1 MVDQQKLQHLLR
13 RVTAELQESRAKL
26 RELTQSASEPVAIVG
41 MGCRFPGGV
50 GSPDDLWRLVV
61 EGRDAVS
68 VWPSDRGWDQTGL
81 LLPEPGVAGR
91 SYTNEGGFLYDAA
104 EFDAG
109 FFGISPREAIAMD
122 PQQRLLLETVW
133 EALERAGIQPD
144 SLRGSDTGVFA
155 GVIGQ
160 VYGGIVGAGADHGVE
175 GYRLTG
181 SAPSVVSGRVS
192 YVLGLEGPA
201 VSVDTACSSSLV
213 ALHQAV
219 ASVRAGE
226 CSLALVGGVTVM
238 TTPGVFVEFSRQRG
252 LAPDG
257 RCKPFAEAADGT
269 GWAEGVGV
277 LVLER
282 LSDAHRNG
290 HQVLAVVRGS
300 AVNQDGA
307 SNGLTAPN
315 GPSQQR
321 VIRRALANAG
331 VAATEVDVV
340 EAHGT
345 GTTLGDP
352 IEAQALL
359 ATYGQDRPEDRPV
372 WLGSIKSNIGH
383 TQAAAGVAGVIKMV
397 QALRH
402 GVLPETLHVDEPS
415 TQVDWTL
422 GHAGLLTA
430 ARNWPMVDRPR
441 RAAVSAFGISGTNA
455 HVILEQAPESVTDPA
470 TGAGAGADR
479 PVVWVVSGRT
489 PDALAGQ
496 VRRLRDFVAGDA
508 LMNVQDLARSLV
520 SQRSRFDHRAVV
532 VGADRDQ
539 LLAGLTALSEQT
551 PRPGVVTGVAGV
563 PRKIVL
569 VFPGQGAQ
577 WLGMG
582 RQLLDCSPVFA
593 QKMAECDAAFSP
605 LVDWSLFAV
614 LAGAEGAPSLE
625 RVDVVQPVLFAVM
638 VSLAELWRS
647 VGVVP
652 DAVVGHSQGE
662 IAAAYVAGALSLED
676 AARVVVLRSAALIA
690 VTEQGGM
697 VTVSLPVDQVTARL
711 AGYDELS
718 VAAVNGP
725 QATVVSGVA
734 VQLEDFLQACAHDNV
749 HARRISVDYGSHSP
763 QVDVL
768 REPLLKALAG
778 LQPRSSRVGF
788 WSSVTGGVLDG
799 TELDADYWFR
809 NLREPVCF
817 QQAAQALL
825 EDGYNVFVEVS
836 PHPLLT
842 VGIEQICDL
851 QVGADPVTVVGS
863 LRRDE
868 GGMDAFLLSAAQL
881 EVSGVGVDWAALLG
895 PAHGGGVSLPTYAF
909 QRRRYWLDGVSSG
922 GDASS
927 LGLSAAGHPL
937 LGAVVVSPDRGGVVL
952 TGRVGL
958 TTHPWLADRAVG
970 GFVLLPGTAFVELV
984 LRAAAEVGCA
994 LLQELTVMKPL
1005 VLPDEVGVQLQVVVD
1020 GADELGC
1027 RSVSVYSRAEA
1038 ADGMWVLHAQGV
1050 LGIEGVPELDA
1061 GLAVW
1066 PPDGAVAVPVDDLY
1080 DRLAVAGDEYGPA
1093 FQGLRSVWR
1102 CGAELFV
1109 EVGLPES
1116 MTDVSRFGVHPVL
1129 LESMLHGQLVDVD
1142 PDPGRVKLPFCWQG
1156 VTLHATGASLLRA
1169 RITPVPGDI
1178 DAISIQVA
1186 DAVGRM
1192 VFTTRSLT
1200 VQEVSPAQLDAF
1212 SVQDGLHRVQWTP
1225 LAAQVI
1231 SPVDA
1236 ETFTD
1241 VEVFGSWVQNQ
1252 EVTVP
1257 AVVVFDRGVLGAG
1270 ADEDLPSRVREAT
1283 HEMLNV
1289 LQAWLDGLQFAGSTL
1304 VVVTRGAVGRAG
1316 HEVTD
1321 LPGSAVWGLV
1331 RSAQSEAPDR
1341 IVLVDVD
1348 TDELTAEGLA
1358 AVIGS
1363 GEPQVVIRAGVVHVA
1378 RLARLP
1384 VDARDTGK
1392 SVRTVPVDLPRPVS
1406 GAGGVVSDGTVLITG
1421 GTGGLGAVLA
1431 RHLVTHHGVRSL
1443 VLASRRGAAA
1453 RGASLLVTE
1462 LGELGARVRIVACDV
1477 ATRDGVAE
1485 LLAAVPEQFP
1495 VTGVVHAA
1503 GVLDDGVIASLTPD
1517 RIDAVLAAKADAAW
1531 YLHEATSRMDMAM
1544 FVLYSSAAGVFGA
1557 AGQGNY
1563 AAANVFLDGLAE
1575 HRRASGLVATSIAW
1589 GLWTSDTGMTG
1600 HLADTDTARLGR
1612 SGLSPISTEQ
1622 GLAMFDTAIVA
1633 DRGAVVAA
1641 PLDHVV
1647 LDAQVRAGTLIPLL
1661 RGVVSSARRRSV
1673 PDLSRERGAGLRER
1687 VSVLAEAERLPLLL
1701 GVVREQMAVVLGHD
1715 GPDAIDPACN
1725 FRELGFDSLA
1735 AVEARNRLNTV
1746 TGLRLPATLIFDHPT
1761 PAALARHILDELFRA
1776 HGETVAAPMRSSD
1789 GVRESTELPAA
1800 ELAAPAETLVDVI
1813 RQAIADNRFRHGL
1826 VLLRAA
1832 AKLRPMFDH
1841 VTGGA
1846 PTGIGIS
1853 GGSPDNNCGDVL
1865 PHLVFINAP
1874 EFLGGSIQY
1883 TELAAH
1889 LGGHR
1894 RVSTI
1899 PLPGYDPDESLP
1911 ASLDAAIG
1919 SIVKTVLDTVGQ
1931 DEFVLGGYSVGGN
1944 IAHAAAARLLEQG
1957 NTQLR
1962 GVVILDG
1969 FIAREANECQLNA
1982 RGNHMLEMDAKNL
1995 AGLTTARL
2003 TAFGWWFDLAMQIDH
2018 KPLET
2023 TTLFVKFT
2031 RPSPVHQGLDEWPI
2045 EAWSTAQ
2052 TVRTVNADHVALCG
2066 AEVKGTAQLIDQWLT
2081 QLSAGIRPIQ

>member
-26 RELTQSASEPVAIVG
+26 RELTQQASEPVAIVG

-50 GSPDDLWRLVV
+50 ESPDDLWRLVA
-61 EGRDAVS
+61 EGRDVVS
-68 VWPSDRGWDQTGL
+68 EWPSDRGWDQTGL
-81 LLPEPGVAGR
+81 FSPEPGVAGK
-91 SYTNEGGFLYDAA
+91 SYVREGGFVYEAA
-104 EFDAG
+104 DFDPE

-122 PQQRLLLETVW
+122 PQQRLLLETAW
-133 EALERAGIQPD
+133 EALERAGIKPD
-144 SLRGSDTGVFA
+144 SLRGSDTGVFV

-160 VYGGIVGAGADHGVE
+160 TYGGIVGVGADHGVE

-181 SAPSVVSGRVS
+181 SSPSVVSGRVS

-201 VSVDTACSSSLV
+201 VSVDTACSSGLV

-219 ASVRAGE
+219 AALRSAE
-226 CSLALVGGVTVM
+226 CSLALAGGVTVM
-238 TTPGVFVEFSRQRG
+238 TTPGAFVEFSRQRG
-252 LAPDG
+252 LAVDG
-257 RCKPFAEAADGT
+257 RCKPFADAADGT
-269 GWAEGVGV
+269 AFGEGSGV

-282 LSDAHRNG
+282 LSDARRNG

-331 VAATEVDVV
+331 VSAAEVDVV

-359 ATYGQDRPEDRPV
+359 ATYGQDRSDGRPV
-372 WLGSIKSNIGH
+372 WLGSVKSNIGH

-402 GVLPETLHVDEPS
+402 GVLPKTLHVDAPS
-415 TQVDWTL
+415 THVDWTA
-422 GHAGLLTA
+422 GHAELLSQ
-430 ARNWPMVDRPR
+430 ARDWPEADRPR

-455 HVILEQAPESVTDPA
+455 HVILEQAPESVTDPE
-470 TGAGAGADR
+470 TGAGAGAGGDG

-489 PDALAGQ
+489 PEALAGQ
-496 VRRLRDFVAGDA
+496 VRHLRDFVAGDP
-508 LMNVQDLARSLV
+508 LMNVQDVARSLV

-532 VGADRDQ
+532 VGANRDE

-551 PRPGVVTGVAGV
+551 PRPGVVTGAAGV
-563 PRKIVL
+563 PRKTVL
-569 VFPGQGAQ
+569 VFPGQGSQ

-593 QKMAECDAAFSP
+593 RKMAECDAAFSP
-605 LVDWSLFAV
+605 LVDWSLFDV
-614 LAGAEGAPSLE
+614 LAGAEGAPPLE

-638 VSLAELWRS
+638 VSLAELWHS

-662 IAAAYVAGALSLED
+662 IAAACVAGALSLED
-676 AARVVVLRSAALIA
+676 AARIVVLRSAALTA
-690 VTEQGGM
+690 LTERGGM
-697 VTVSLPVDQVTARL
+697 VSVPLPVDQVTTLL

-718 VAAVNGP
+718 IAAVNGP

-734 VQLEDFLQACAHDNV
+734 VQLEDFLEACARQDIQ
-749 HARRISVDYGSHSP
+749 ARRIPVDYGSHSP

-768 REPLLKALAG
+768 REPLLKVLAE
-778 LQPRSSRVGF
+778 LAPRSSHVAF

-817 QQAAQALL
+817 QQAAQALM

-851 QVGADPVTVVGS
+851 QVGADPVIVVGS

-868 GGMDAFLLSAAQL
+868 GCMDAFLLSAAQL
-881 EVSGVGVDWAALLG
+881 EVSGVGVDWTALLG
-895 PAHGGGVSLPTYAF
+895 PARGGGVSLPTYAF
-909 QRRRYWLDGVSSG
+909 QRRRYWLNGGSSG

-937 LGAVVVSPDRGGVVL
+937 LGAVVASPGGDGVVL

-958 TTHPWLADRAVG
+958 ATHPWLADRAVG
-970 GFVLLPGTAFVELV
+970 GFVLLPGTTFVELV

-994 LLQELTVMKPL
+994 LVQELTLLTPL
-1005 VLPDEVGVQLQVVVD
+1005 VLPDEVGMQLQVVVD

-1038 ADGMWVLHAQGV
+1038 ADVWVLHAQGV
-1050 LGIEGVPELDA
+1050 LCIEGAPELDA

-1066 PPDGAVAVPVDDLY
+1066 PPDGAVAVPVDGLY
-1080 DRLAVAGDEYGPA
+1080 DRLAVAGDECGPA

-1109 EVGLPES
+1109 EVELPES
-1116 MTDVSRFGVHPVL
+1116 MTDVSRFGVHPAL

-1142 PDPGRVKLPFCWQG
+1142 PNPGRVKLPLRWQG
-1156 VTLHATGASLLRA
+1156 VTLHATGASRLRA

-1178 DAISIQVA
+1178 DAVSIQVA

-1192 VFTTRSLT
+1192 VLTTRSLT
-1200 VQEVSPAQLDAF
+1200 VQEVFSAQLDAF
-1212 SVQDGLHRVQWTP
+1212 SVQNGLHGVQWTP
-1225 LAAQVI
+1225 VAAQVI

-1236 ETFTD
+1236 ETFTRG
-1241 VEVFGSWVQNQ
+1241 EVFGSWVQNQ
-1252 EVTVP
+1252 DVTVP
-1257 AVVVFDRGVLGAG
+1257 AVVVFDRGAVVAG
-1270 ADEDLPSRVREAT
+1270 EDQDVPSRVRDST
-1283 HEMLNV
+1283 HEMLRV
-1289 LQAWLDGLQFAGSTL
+1289 LQAWLGGLRCAASTL
-1304 VVVTRGAVGRAG
+1304 VVVTRGAVGQAG
-1316 HEVTD
+1316 HDVTD
-1321 LPGSAVWGLV
+1321 LAGSAVWGLV
-1331 RSAQSEAPDR
+1331 RSAQSEAPGR
-1341 IVLVDVD
+1341 IVLVD
-1348 TDELTAEGLA
+1348 TDADALTADGLA
-1358 AVIGS
+1358 AVIVS
-1363 GEPQVVIRAGVVHVA
+1363 GEPQVVIRAGVVHAA
-1378 RLARLP
+1378 RLTRLP
-1384 VDARDTGK
+1384 VPAAPG
-1392 SVRTVPVDLPRPVS
+1392 S
-1406 GAGGVVSDGTVLITG
+1406 GAGGVVSAGTVLVTG
-1421 GTGGLGAVLA
+1421 GTGGLGAALA
-1431 RHLVTHHGVRSL
+1431 RHLVTNHGVRSL

-1453 RGASLLVTE
+1453 PGASQLVTE
-1462 LGELGARVRIVACDV
+1462 LGTLGSRVRMVACDV

-1495 VTGVVHAA
+1495 LTGVVHAA

-1517 RIDAVLAAKADAAW
+1517 RMDAVLAAKADAAW
-1531 YLHEATSRMDMAM
+1531 YLHEATSRMDLGM
-1544 FVLYSSAAGVFGA
+1544 FALYSSAAGVLGN

-1575 HRRASGLVATSIAW
+1575 HRRASGLAATSIAW
-1589 GLWTSDTGMTG
+1589 GFWASNTGMTG

-1612 SGLSPISTEQ
+1612 VGLSPISTEQ

-1633 DRGAVVAA
+1633 DRAAVVAA
-1641 PLDHVV
+1641 PLDHVA
-1647 LDAQVRAGTLIPLL
+1647 LDAQVRAGTLTPLM
-1661 RGVVSSARRRSV
+1661 RGLVSSARRRSALE
-1673 PDLSRERGAGLRER
+1673 LSREQGAVLRER
-1687 VSVLAEAERLPLLL
+1687 VSVLADAERLPMLL
-1701 GVVREQMAVVLGHD
+1701 GVVRDQMAVVLGHD
-1715 GPDAIDPACN
+1715 GPDAIDPARN

-1735 AVEARNRLNTV
+1735 AVEARNRLNTI
-1746 TGLRLPATLIFDHPT
+1746 TGLRLPATVIFDHPT
-1761 PAALARHILDELFRA
+1761 PATLSQHVLDELLGS
-1776 HGETVAAPMRSSD
+1776 HGETVAAPMRPSD
-1789 GVRESTELPAA
+1789 AARESTDLPTA
-1800 ELAAPAETLVDVI
+1800 ETAGPEETLVGVI
-1813 RQAIADNRFRHGL
+1813 RQAIADNKFTQGL
-1826 VLLRAA
+1826 AFLRAA
-1832 AKLRPMFDH
+1832 AKLRPRFDH
-1841 VTGGA
+1841 FSGGV

-1853 GGSPDNNCGDVL
+1853 GGDAL
-1865 PHLVFINAP
+1865 PHLVFVDPP

-1883 TELAAH
+1883 MQLAAH

-1894 RVSTI
+1894 RVSAI
-1899 PLPGYDPDESLP
+1899 PLSGYDPDEPLP
-1911 ASLDAAIG
+1911 ASLDAAID
-1919 SIVKTVLDTVGQ
+1919 SIVTTVLDAVGQ
-1931 DEFVLGGYSVGGN
+1931 DDFVLGGYSTGGN

-1957 NTQLR
+1957 NTRLQGL
-1962 GVVILDG
+1962 VILDG
-1969 FIAREANECQLNA
+1969 FIAREANECQLNG
-1982 RGNHMLEMDAKNL
+1982 RGNHMLEMDATSPDL

-2003 TAFGWWFDLAMQIDH
+2003 TAFGWWFDLAMQIEH
-2018 KPLET
+2018 KPLEC
-2023 TTLFVKFT
+2023 TTLAVKFT
-2031 RPSPVHQGLDEWPI
+2031 RSSPLHQSLNGWPI
-2045 EAWSTAQ
+2045 EEWSTAQ
-2052 TVRTVNADHVALCG
+2052 TVQTVDADHDALSG
-2066 AEVKGTAQLIDQWLT
+2066 AEVQVAAQLIDQWLT
-2081 QLSAGIRPIQ
+2081 QLSTGIRPIQ

>member
-26 RELTQSASEPVAIVG
+26 RELTQQASEPVAIVG

-50 GSPDDLWRLVV
+50 ESPDDLWRLVA

-68 VWPSDRGWDQTGL
+68 VWPSDRGWDQSGSFS
-81 LLPEPGVAGR
+81 PEPGAAGK
-91 SYTNEGGFLYDAA
+91 SYTNKGGFLYDAA

-122 PQQRLLLETVW
+122 PQQRVLLETAW
-133 EALERAGIQPD
+133 EALERAGIKPD
-144 SLRGSDTGVFA
+144 SLRGSDTGVFV
-155 GVIGQ
+155 GVLGQ
-160 VYGGIVGAGADHGVE
+160 TYGGIPGVGADHGLE

-181 SAPSVVSGRVS
+181 SSPSVVSGRVS

-201 VSVDTACSSSLV
+201 VSVDTACSSGLV
-213 ALHQAV
+213 ALHQA
-219 ASVRAGE
+219 AAALRSRE
-226 CSLALVGGVTVM
+226 CSLALAGGVTVM
-238 TTPGVFVEFSRQRG
+238 ATPGSFVEFSRQRG

-257 RCKPFAEAADGT
+257 RCKPFADAADGT
-269 GWAEGVGV
+269 AFGEGSGV

-282 LSDAHRNG
+282 LSDAQRNG

-331 VAATEVDVV
+331 VSAAEVDVV

-372 WLGSIKSNIGH
+372 WLGSVKSNIGH

-415 TQVDWTL
+415 THVDWTL
-422 GHAGLLTA
+422 GRAGLLTA
-430 ARNWPMVDRPR
+430 ARDWPVVDRPR

-455 HVILEQAPESVTDPA
+455 HVVLEQAPESVTDA
-470 TGAGAGADR
+470 VTDAGADAGGDES
-479 PVVWVVSGRT
+479 VAWVVSGRT

-496 VRRLRDFVAGDA
+496 MRRLRDFVAGDP
-508 LMNVQDLARSLV
+508 LMNVQDVARSLG
-520 SQRSRFDHRAVV
+520 SHRSRFDHRAVV

-539 LLAGLTALSEQT
+539 LLAGLTALVEQT
-551 PRPGVVTGVAGV
+551 PRPGVVTGAAAV
-563 PRKIVL
+563 PRKTVL

-582 RQLLDCSPVFA
+582 RQLLDRSPVFA
-593 QKMAECDAAFSP
+593 RKMAECDVAFSP
-605 LVDWSLFAV
+605 LVDWSLFDV
-614 LAGAEGAPSLE
+614 LAGAEGAPPLE

-638 VSLAELWRS
+638 VSLAELWHS

-662 IAAAYVAGALSLED
+662 IAAACVAGALSLED
-676 AARVVVLRSAALIA
+676 AARVVVLRSAALTA
-690 VTEQGGM
+690 LTERGGM
-697 VTVSLPVDQVTARL
+697 VSVSLPVDQVTTLL

-734 VQLEDFLQACAHDNV
+734 VQLEDFLEACARQDIQ
-749 HARRISVDYGSHSP
+749 ARRISVDYGSHSP

-768 REPLLKALAG
+768 REPLVKMLAELAPG
-778 LQPRSSRVGF
+778 PSPVGF

-842 VGIEQICDL
+842 VGIEQLCDL
-851 QVGADPVTVVGS
+851 RLGADPVTVVGS

-881 EVSGVGVDWAALLG
+881 EVSGVAVDWAALLG
-895 PAHGGGVSLPTYAF
+895 PARGGGVSLPTYAF
-909 QRRRYWLDGVSSG
+909 QRRRYWLDGGSSG

-937 LGAVVVSPDRGGVVL
+937 LGAVVVSPDGDGVVL

-958 TTHPWLADRAVG
+958 ATHPWLADRAVG
-970 GFVLLPGTAFVELV
+970 GFVLFPGTAFVELV

-994 LLQELTVMKPL
+994 LVQELTVLTPL
-1005 VLPDEVGVQLQVVVD
+1005 VLPDEVGMQLQVVVD

-1027 RSVSVYSRAEA
+1027 RSVSVHSRAEA

-1050 LGIEGVPELDA
+1050 LGIEGVAELDA

-1066 PPDGAVAVPVDDLY
+1066 PPDGAVAVPVNGLY
-1080 DRLAVAGDEYGPA
+1080 DRLAVAGDECGPA

-1109 EVGLPES
+1109 EVELPES
-1116 MTDVSRFGVHPVL
+1116 VTDVSRFGLHPAL
-1129 LESMLHGQLVDVD
+1129 LESVLHGQLVDVD
-1142 PDPGRVKLPFCWQG
+1142 PDPGLVKLPFRWQG
-1156 VTLHATGASLLRA
+1156 LTLHATGASLLRA

-1178 DAISIQVA
+1178 DAVSIQVA

-1192 VFTTRSLT
+1192 VLTARSVT
-1200 VQEVSPAQLDAF
+1200 VQEVSSAQLDAV
-1212 SVQDGLHRVQWTP
+1212 SVQNGLHGVQWTP
-1225 LAAQVI
+1225 TAAQVI

-1236 ETFTD
+1236 ETVVD
-1241 VEVFGSWVQNQ
+1241 GEVFRSWVQN
-1252 EVTVP
+1252 EDVTVP
-1257 AVVVFDRGVLGAG
+1257 AVVVFDRGVIGAG
-1270 ADEDLPSRVREAT
+1270 SDADVPSRVREAT
-1283 HEMLNV
+1283 HEMLRV
-1289 LQAWLDGLQFAGSTL
+1289 LQAWLGGLRCAASTL
-1304 VVVTRGAVGRAG
+1304 VVVTRGAVGLVG
-1316 HEVTD
+1316 HDVTD
-1321 LPGSAVWGLV
+1321 LAGSAVWGLV
-1331 RSAQSEAPDR
+1331 RSAQSEAPSR
-1341 IVLVDVD
+1341 IVLVDTD

-1358 AVIGS
+1358 AVIVS

-1378 RLARLP
+1378 RLTRLP
-1384 VDARDTGK
+1384 VPAAPG
-1392 SVRTVPVDLPRPVS
+1392 S
-1406 GAGGVVSDGTVLITG
+1406 GAGGVVSAGTVLVTG
-1421 GTGGLGAVLA
+1421 GTGGLGAALA
-1431 RHLVTHHGVRSL
+1431 RHLVTNHGVRSL
-1443 VLASRRGAAA
+1443 VLASRRGAVAPGAA
-1453 RGASLLVTE
+1453 LLMTE
-1462 LGELGARVRIVACDV
+1462 LGGLGARVRIVACDV

-1485 LLAAVPEQFP
+1485 LLAAVPEQSP
-1495 VTGVVHAA
+1495 LTGVVHAA
-1503 GVLDDGVIASLTPD
+1503 GVLDDGVITSLTPD
-1517 RIDAVLAAKADAAW
+1517 RMDAVLAAKADAAW
-1531 YLHEATSRMDMAM
+1531 YLHEATSRFDLAM
-1544 FVLYSSAAGVFGA
+1544 FVLYSSAAGVLGN

-1575 HRRASGLVATSIAW
+1575 HRRAGGLAATSIAW
-1589 GLWTSDTGMTG
+1589 GFWASNTGMTG
-1600 HLADTDTARLGR
+1600 HLAGTDTARLGR
-1612 SGLSPISTEQ
+1612 VGLSPISTEQ

-1633 DRGAVVAA
+1633 DRAAVVAA
-1641 PLDHVV
+1641 PLDQVA
-1647 LDAQVRAGTLIPLL
+1647 LDTQITAGTLIPLL
-1661 RGVVSSARRRSV
+1661 RGLVSSARRRSM
-1673 PDLSRERGAGLRER
+1673 PELSRKREAVLRER
-1687 VSVLAEAERLPLLL
+1687 ISVLADAERLPMLL
-1701 GVVREQMAVVLGHD
+1701 GVVRDQMAVVLGHD
-1715 GPDAIDPACN
+1715 GRDAIDPARN

-1735 AVEARNRLNTV
+1735 AVEARNRLNTI

-1761 PAALARHILDELFRA
+1761 PATLARHILHELLGS
-1776 HGETVAAPMRSSD
+1776 HGQTVAAPMRPSD
-1789 GVRESTELPAA
+1789 TARESPDLPAA
-1800 ELAAPAETLVDVI
+1800 EPAPPEETLVGVI
-1813 RQAIADNRFRHGL
+1813 RQAIADNRFTQGFA
-1826 VLLRAA
+1826 LLRAA
-1832 AKLRPMFDH
+1832 AKLRPRFDH
-1841 VTGGA
+1841 FTGGM
-1846 PTGIGIS
+1846 PTGIEIS
-1853 GGSPDNNCGDVL
+1853 GGSPDDTGRDVL
-1865 PHLVFINAP
+1865 PHLVFVNAP

-1883 TELAAH
+1883 TQLAAH

-1894 RVSTI
+1894 RVSAI
-1899 PLPGYDPDESLP
+1899 PLSGYDPDEPLP

-1919 SIVKTVLDTVGQ
+1919 SIVETVLDTVGQ
-1931 DEFVLGGYSVGGN
+1931 DEFVLAGYSAGGN
-1944 IAHAAAARLLEQG
+1944 IAHAAATRLVEQG
-1957 NTQLR
+1957 STRLQGL
-1962 GVVILDG
+1962 VILDG
-1969 FIAREANECQLNA
+1969 FIDREANECQLNG
-1982 RGNHMLEMDAKNL
+1982 RGNHMLEMDATIPDL
-1995 AGLTTARL
+1995 AGLTTSRL
-2003 TAFGWWFDLAMQIDH
+2003 TAFGWWFDLVMQIEH
-2018 KPLET
+2018 KPLDCA
-2023 TTLFVKFT
+2023 TLVVKFT
-2031 RPSPVHQGLDEWPI
+2031 RSSPLHQRLNEWPT
-2045 EAWSTAQ
+2045 EEWSTAQ
-2052 TVRTVNADHVALCG
+2052 TVQTVDAEHVALCG
-2066 AEVKGTAQLIDQWLT
+2066 AEVRVAAQPIDHWLT